1 MWSDW
6 IYSDPLFYLAAVP
19 AILLIGISK
28 SGFGSGFGS
37 LAVPLMALTVTVP
50 EAAAVLMPLLFIL
63 DLLALRAYRQA
74 YDRPLLYMLLPWSM
88 VGVLIGFLLFKFLNA
103 HIVEGVVGV
112 FALGFVAQRVLF
124 PPSPQGV
131 LLPRWIGATL
141 TAMSGFTSFVAH
153 AGSPALNAYVLPMRL
168 APLTYAATMAVLFF
182 WVNLAKWVP
191 YAYLGL
197 FDVRGLVTAVILMPV
212 TPIGIWIGVHLARR
226 MSPQLFYACIQV
238 GMTLTGLKLV
248 FDGFIR
254 GG

>member
-1 MWSDW
+1 M
-6 IYSDPLFYLAAVP
+6 LFR
-19 AILLIGISK
+19 

-212 TPIGIWIGVHLARR
+212 TPIGIWIGVHLARH

-238 GMTLTGLKLV
+238 GMTLTGCKLV

>member
-212 TPIGIWIGVHLARR
+212 TPIGIWIGVYLARH

>member
-1 MWSDW
+1 
-6 IYSDPLFYLAAVP
+6 
-19 AILLIGISK
+19 
-28 SGFGSGFGS
+28 
-37 LAVPLMALTVTVP
+37 
-50 EAAAVLMPLLFIL
+50 MPLLFVL

-74 YDRPLLYMLLPWSM
+74 YDPILLRMLLPWSM
-88 VGVLIGFLLFKFLNA
+88 IGVLIGFLLFKFLNA

-141 TAMSGFTSFVAH
+141 TAISGFTSFIAH

-212 TPIGIWIGVHLARR
+212 TPIGIWIGVHLARH
-226 MSPQLFYACIQV
+226 MSPKLFYACIQV
-238 GMTLTGLKLV
+238 GMALTGFKLV
-248 FDGFIR
+248 FDGFVR